1 MATLSQSRPTA
12 GHRAQQLQQQTSRPR
27 ALQQYQSVLLLLRHG
42 LDHEV
47 PLAFIAWR
55 RVPSTANAGT
65 ITKSQLVHFDGGTR
79 PPTNSTK
86 ISAGRAPVG
95 RRWCWCRLTGPGQLS
110 SGLPTPR
117 GGARHRTG
125 ASGASLKGSWGPG
138 GAWAAGAQLG
148 QLGRLSLT
156 LNCGRGYY
164 ASKFG
169 FEAPLAALSC
179 ASAAPRHWAGPEGR
193 IGSLTGGLGCLG
205 PIIMP
210 SSHRALP
217 ALHPDSSAPSG
228 FQRSIRTAVV
238 PSCRRSRED

>member
-27 ALQQYQSVLLLLRHG
+27 ALQQCQSVLLLLRHG

-47 PLAFIAWR
+47 PAGFIEWR

-117 GGARHRTG
+117 GGARPHRRFRCV
-125 ASGASLKGSWGPG
+125 LKGV
-138 GAWAAGAQLG
+138 
-148 QLGRLSLT
+148 
-156 LNCGRGYY
+156 
-164 ASKFG
+164 
-169 FEAPLAALSC
+169 
-179 ASAAPRHWAGPEGR
+179 
-193 IGSLTGGLGCLG
+193 LG
-205 PIIMP
+205 PRVG
-210 SSHRALP
+210 SRRVA
-217 ALHPDSSAPSG
+217 
-228 FQRSIRTAVV
+228 RTAVEIKLAELAAGIA
-238 PSCRRSRED
+238 RQIRF